1 MLVRDFCFPLLERLS
16 SLDKN
21 YFAKQKLLTGEP
33 VFKIEGLSESY
44 IKLEGDKYYLY
55 VPVFLSNLGTQRKY
69 DLRTL
74 PNHQLSCIS
83 NNLFKVGDNTDLL
96 CIIKNGYIVCMFSVA
111 RLRTLVN
118 RIDYVETESYH
129 IICLSTFGCIMINKK
144 DLSFSFRS
152 V

>member
-1 MLVRDFCFPLLERLS
+1 MLVRDFRFPLLERLS

-33 VFKIEGLSESY
+33 VFKIEGLSENY

-69 DLRTL
+69 NVSILL
-74 PNHQLSCIS
+74 NHQLSCIS
-83 NNLFKVGDNTDLL
+83 HNLFKVGDKTDFL
-96 CIIKNGYIVCMFSVA
+96 CVIKNGYILCMFSVA

-118 RIDYVETESYH
+118 RIDYVETEGYH
-129 IICLSTFGCIMINKK
+129 MIYLSTFGCVMINKK
-144 DLSFSFRS
+144 DL
-152 V
+152 

>member
-21 YFAKQKLLTGEP
+21 YFAKQRLLTGEP

-83 NNLFKVGDNTDLL
+83 NNLFKVGDNTD
-96 CIIKNGYIVCMFSVA
+96 Y
-111 RLRTLVN
+111 
-118 RIDYVETESYH
+118 Y
-129 IICLSTFGCIMINKK
+129 
-144 DLSFSFRS
+144 
-152 V
+152 